1 MARDM
6 QPLTGMNE
14 WLQPGRPSR
23 RTRIAG
29 MIRRLEGRIRRDRE
43 LLWHPRLE
51 FAAAREMAVTNRQ
64 LEVLRR
70 RLR

>member
-1 MARDM
+1 M
-6 QPLTGMNE
+6 QPLAGMNE
-14 WLQPGRPSR
+14 RLQPRRPDR
-23 RTRIAG
+23 RTQIAG

-43 LLWHPRLE
+43 LRWHPWLE
-51 FAAAREMAVTNRQ
+51 FAAAREIAATHRQ

>member
-1 MARDM
+1 M
-6 QPLTGMNE
+6 QPLAGMNE
-14 WLQPGRPSR
+14 RLQPRRPGRR
-23 RTRIAG
+23 ARIAG

-51 FAAAREMAVTNRQ
+51 FAAAREIAATSRQ
-64 LEVLRR
+64 LEVLRS

>member
-1 MARDM
+1 M
-6 QPLTGMNE
+6 
-14 WLQPGRPSR
+14 
-23 RTRIAG
+23 RIAG

-51 FAAAREMAVTNRQ
+51 FAAARSIADSNRQ

-70 RLR
+70 RMR

>member
-1 MARDM
+1 
-6 QPLTGMNE
+6 MNE
-14 WLQPGRPSR
+14 WQQPRRPGR

-29 MIRRLEGRIRRDRE
+29 MIRRLEGRMRRDRE

-51 FAAAREMAVTNRQ
+51 FAAAREIAATHRQ

>member
-1 MARDM
+1 
-6 QPLTGMNE
+6 MNE
-14 WLQPGRPSR
+14 RPPPRRSGR

-51 FAAAREMAVTNRQ
+51 YAAARQIAATHRQ